1 MDCEEKTS
9 AVDKCRVMAGDFFC
23 SAASSCLGFY
33 AWTEPYS
40 LFCRFSRY
48 GLRCRPQ
55 TSDLNVFT
63 QIFISREYRCL
74 DEVQEPALIFYRL
87 WRQNVGYSSA
97 YFLSRFPK
105 ARLIA
110 IGPDPNNFVMLLKNI
125 RLFGS
130 RAAAICSGVWSR
142 EVGLVISEEPFG
154 PTVANGHELSAPRE
168 RRRKARNDGDGHRN
182 VVEEFGLEQISNSKV
197 DIEGAEAEVFDRIT
211 NHGFKVN
218 NIVIVRTRH
227 GRKCE
232 EIFGNAIAKEDFSSR
247 ALRRTRRMQQTCM
260 TELLQRKRIGALFN
274 RGLMDDHRKAQPRDE
289 SVK

>member
-1 MDCEEKTS
+1 MSEWIVRKRLRQLINVGLWQ
-9 AVDKCRVMAGDFFC
+9 AIFFALQRVRVRFFRV
-23 SAASSCLGFY
+23 
-33 AWTEPYS
+33 TEPYS

-74 DEVQEPALIFYRL
+74 DEVQEPALIIDCGA
-87 WRQNVGYSSA
+87 NVGYSSA

-110 IGPDPNNFVMLLKNI
+110 IEPDPNNFVMLLKNI

-154 PTVANGHELSAPRE
+154 DGREWARTVRAARDGEKPEMMATDIGTLLKESGFE
-168 RRRKARNDGDGHRN
+168 R
-182 VVEEFGLEQISNSKV
+182 ISILKV
-197 DIEGAEAEVFDRIT
+197 DIEGAEAEVFGSNYEPWID
-211 NHGFKVN
+211 KVD
-218 NIVIVRTRH
+218 NIVIELH
-227 GRKCE
+227 GRECE
-232 EIFGNAIAKEDFSSR
+232 EIFGNAIAKEDFR
-247 ALRRTRRMQQTCM
+247 VERCD
-260 TELLQRKRIGALFN
+260 ELVVCNKLA
-274 RGLMDDHRKAQPRDE
+274 
-289 SVK
+289 